1 LSASRGILRFS
12 LEGKAAKGGG
22 GVMPEAQVMD
32 EIEGLLSKE
41 EMTRE
46 DVRRLRALALSGR
59 SYRESVEGQVEEL
72 RAGDDKVK
80 LAAALL
86 ALGRFEEAKDVAGS
100 VKDVAE
106 VRFISGLCL
115 KAMGDKEGALAAFEE
130 ILEKDSKALDVML
143 EIGDLKRESG
153 DVAEALKI
161 ADKVLKKDEKNA
173 DAHVLKGYCH
183 ETEDELEEAAEE
195 YERALKLDQC
205 NAAAAFRAGYLMS
218 LRGEDDEAIEYY
230 EKCISCGPSF
240 LNAHLNLGVLYE
252 DAEEYDKAIGR
263 YERALELD
271 PGNPRALLF
280 LKDAVASLD
289 MYYDEER
296 EKRADRRN
304 KIMQTPLSEFELSIR
319 SRNCLEKMNLRT
331 LGDLMRTTEQDL
343 LNYKNFGETS
353 LKEIKDLLGRKGLRL
368 GQEVEE
374 SEVERVRQALTGE
387 RESDERLSRPVS
399 SLDLSV
405 RSRRCMDTLG
415 VSTVGELIQKTPQE
429 LMSCKNFGQTSLD
442 EVKRKLGEVGLALRD
457 VAS

>member
-1 LSASRGILRFS
+1 
-12 LEGKAAKGGG
+12 
-22 GVMPEAQVMD
+22 MPEVQVMD
-32 EIEGLLSKE
+32 EVESLLSKKE
-41 EMTRE
+41 TRRE
-46 DVRRLRALALSGR
+46 DVKRLRALALSGR
-59 SYRESVEGQVEEL
+59 SYRESVEGRVEEL
-72 RAGDDKVK
+72 RVGDDKVK

-86 ALGRFEEAKDVAGS
+86 ALGRFDEAREVARS
-100 VKDVAE
+100 LEDVAE
-106 VRFISGLCL
+106 VKFISGLCL
-115 KAMGDKEGALAAFEE
+115 KAVGDKEGALAAFEE

-183 ETEDELEEAAEE
+183 ETKDELEEAAEE
-195 YERALKLDQC
+195 YERALELEPC

-230 EKCISCGPSF
+230 EKCISCSPSF

-252 DAEEYDKAIGR
+252 DAEEYEKAINR

-331 LGDLMRTTEQDL
+331 LGDLMRTTEQEL

-442 EVKRKLGEVGLALRD
+442 EVKRKLGEIGLALRD

>member
-1 LSASRGILRFS
+1 MSASRGILRFS

-41 EMTRE
+41 EMMRE

>member
-1 LSASRGILRFS
+1 
-12 LEGKAAKGGG
+12 
-22 GVMPEAQVMD
+22 MPEVQVMD
-32 EIEGLLSKE
+32 EVESLLSKKE
-41 EMTRE
+41 TRRE
-46 DVRRLRALALSGR
+46 DVKRLRALALSGR
-59 SYRESVEGQVEEL
+59 SYRESVEGRVEEL
-72 RAGDDKVK
+72 RVGDDKVK

-86 ALGRFEEAKDVAGS
+86 ALGRFDEAREVARS
-100 VKDVAE
+100 LEDVAE
-106 VRFISGLCL
+106 VKFISGLCL
-115 KAMGDKEGALAAFEE
+115 KAVGDKEGALAAFEE

-183 ETEDELEEAAEE
+183 ETKDELEEAAEE
-195 YERALKLDQC
+195 YERALELEPC

-230 EKCISCGPSF
+230 EKCISCSPSF

-252 DAEEYDKAIGR
+252 DAEEYEKAINR

-331 LGDLMRTTEQDL
+331 LGDLMRTTEQEL

-442 EVKRKLGEVGLALRD
+442 EVRRKVGEIGLALRD
-457 VAS
+457 VVS

>member
-41 EMTRE
+41 EMMRE